1 MPPLFLCVGG
11 QVSLRA
17 DRGATDHGWK
27 AILVWRRLAGG
38 LSSGGAAM
46 GEDAALRRLMTM
58 IAAAEDSA
66 ALDFLSASPDLAMSA
81 LRDGATRAS
90 AVQNFLR
97 DIGHYIYAGDTALH
111 VAAAAH
117 RPGIARELIGH
128 KADVSARN
136 RRGATPLHYAAD
148 GNPQSPVWNP
158 AMQSATIGL
167 LIASGGDPNA
177 VDKDGVA
184 PLHRAVRN
192 RCAAA
197 VGALLDGGADR
208 LRPNGNGSTPAM
220 LATRQTGRGGSGSPE
235 AKAQQAE
242 ILVLL
247 GG

>member
-1 MPPLFLCVGG
+1 
-11 QVSLRA
+11 
-17 DRGATDHGWK
+17 
-27 AILVWRRLAGG
+27 
-38 LSSGGAAM
+38 M
-46 GEDAALRRLMTM
+46 GEDTALRRLMTM
-58 IAAAEDSA
+58 IAAAEDPVA
-66 ALDFLSASPDLAMSA
+66 IDFLSTSPGLAISA
-81 LRDGATRAS
+81 LKDGATRAG

-97 DIGHYIYAGDTALH
+97 DIDHYIYAGDTALH

-117 RPGIARELIGH
+117 RPGIARALIGH

-158 AMQSATIGL
+158 AMQSAIIGV
-167 LIASGGDPNA
+167 LIASGADPNA
-177 VDKDGVA
+177 IDKNGVA

-208 LRPNGNGSTPAM
+208 LRANGNGSTPMM
-220 LATRQTGRGGSGSPE
+220 LATRQTGRGGSGSLE
-235 AKAQQAE
+235 ARAQQGE